1 MLTGTVFI
9 KPKKLEIGY
18 SKTWFTYSKLDLGI
32 CVLFYNINSFINIPV
47 VVHKESL
54 LDSIRIK
61 SGKALY
67 VLKCRLIWEQ
77 VNFLG
82 PVDNV
87 IYCIR
92 FFFILAACSL
102 KILKDSL

>member
-9 KPKKLEIGY
+9 KLKKLEIG
-18 SKTWFTYSKLDLGI
+18 YSKLDLGI
-32 CVLFYNINSFINIPV
+32 CVLPYDINSFINI

>member
-18 SKTWFTYSKLDLGI
+18 SKLDLGI
-32 CVLFYNINSFINIPV
+32 CFLPYDINSFINI

-82 PVDNV
+82 PMDNF
-87 IYCIR
+87 IYCIS